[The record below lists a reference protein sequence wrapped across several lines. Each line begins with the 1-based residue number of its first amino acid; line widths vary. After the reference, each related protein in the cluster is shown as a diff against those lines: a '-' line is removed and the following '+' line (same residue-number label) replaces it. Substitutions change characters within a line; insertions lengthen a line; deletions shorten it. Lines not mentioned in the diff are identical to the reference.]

1 MMTTTTTAIEQQSL
15 SLDFISHFNSIEIDL
30 EWILANEFEQGLPT
44 DLLAG
49 V

>member
-1 MMTTTTTAIEQQSL
+1 MMTTTITAIGQQFL
-15 SLDFISHFNSIEIDL
+15 SLDLISQFNSMEIDL